1 MKHCKYSITNLMEG
15 NVIQNYNFVPARND
29 FDIIIFTDAEYLE
42 KIKGP
47 PTDEELHGYA
57 VLQAILKSLSEQSDP
72 TATRYKFELLGDVE
86 DYEHLAFATLC
97 RNFLDSVHPTG
108 VFPQELYHAS
118 KEDKCFYLGMAQV
131 RPTLH

>member
-15 NVIQNYNFVPARND
+15 NVIQNYNFAPARND
-29 FDIIIFTDAEYLE
+29 FDIIIFTDEEYAG
-42 KIKGP
+42 KIYQDP
-47 PTDEELHGYA
+47 DAAELHSYA

-72 TATRYKFELLGDVE
+72 TTTRYKFELLGDVE
-86 DYEHLAFATLC
+86 DYENLAFATLC
-97 RNFLDSVHPTG
+97 RNFLDSIHPTG
-108 VFPQELYHAS
+108 VFPRELYHVS